1 MPAAEMFGTAALLR
15 KIAGVGQKGDTLSAL
30 TVPLNFAGMA
40 GAGRF
45 GAGQMFKS
53 LMAPATK
60 AAYKP
65 INTVNQYKNY
75 FKAKKLVKQGQYHGS
90 AEISKFE
97 PPLSG
102 ESVLDGTYGNDPHYG
117 MGFFS
122 TSSKSE
128 ADLYAGGYNVPGS
141 WGESG
146 GSMNQVTKI
155 PFGKYIDFRNKNL
168 KSQNYKLWELLQG
181 KSFGYAGEELG
192 SFMNQ
197 AGTTGSIMPRI
208 SAGQAPGDINS
219 AIWLALNK
227 PKGTTLQEL
236 GFGFPPKL
244 SMGGYIPK
252 FKDGINNVPSNMLA
266 QLHKNEAV
274 IPAKMNPFNPNA
286 RKYAM
291 GGPVYDIP
299 AYSMGGRV
307 KYNAGGMA
315 TSSNAL
321 YNINVTLNG
330 TDMNPNDVAKAIDQ
344 QMRMREAMNGRGRNI

>member
-1 MPAAEMFGTAALLR
+1 
-15 KIAGVGQKGDTLSAL
+15 
-30 TVPLNFAGMA
+30 
-40 GAGRF
+40 
-45 GAGQMFKS
+45 
-53 LMAPATK
+53 
-60 AAYKP
+60 
-65 INTVNQYKNY
+65 
-75 FKAKKLVKQGQYHGS
+75 
-90 AEISKFE
+90 
-97 PPLSG
+97 
-102 ESVLDGTYGNDPHYG
+102 

-128 ADLYAGGYNVPGS
+128 ADLYAGGYNVPGQ
-141 WGESG
+141 WGEAY

-168 KSQNYKLWELLQG
+168 KSQNYKLWQLLQG
-181 KSFGYAGEELG
+181 KGFGYAGEDLG

-208 SAGQAPGDINS
+208 SAGQAPGDINN

-227 PKGTTLQEL
+227 PKGTTLQEMGL
-236 GFGFPPKL
+236 GFPPKL

-252 FKDGINNVPSNMLA
+252 FKNGINNVPSDMLA

-286 RKYAM
+286 LKYAA

-299 AYSMGGRV
+299 AYSMGGRI